1 MLIGSHLRASGMTR
15 ARHVGAGL
23 WLTAHEQFRWS
34 GRQKNRLIGEG
45 IGDRRSAVPYGYLA
59 PDAWLLGIVSG
70 GLSSTQL
77 NGSSTQVFT
86 IAGGRNG
93 TVTISGSG
101 ALSAVGGVVASLI
114 ANLAGSGNVSDADM
128 RAMLNALATLA
139 GSGTVD
145 ADLEALGWLQST
157 LSGTSSVALVPY
169 ALGELAAE
177 ILPGAVGDTLTPG
190 QIADAVWNAAVASY
204 QDAGTMGE
212 VQDNGGGGGSFPGGQ
227 FWP

>member
-23 WLTAHEQFRWS
+23 WLTSHPGYRTP
-34 GRQKNRLIGEG
+34 GRQKNRLVGAG
-45 IGDRRSAVPYGYLA
+45 ISDRRSAVPYGYLA
-59 PDAWLLGIVSG
+59 PQAWLLGIVSG

-77 NGSSTQVFT
+77 NGGSVPVFT

-93 TVTISGSG
+93 EATIAGTG
-101 ALSAVGGVVASLI
+101 ALSAIGGVVASLI
-114 ANLAGSGNVSDADM
+114 ASLSGTGSVTDADM

-139 GSGTVD
+139 GQGTVD
-145 ADLEALGWLQST
+145 ADLEALGWVQSALT
-157 LSGTSSVALVPY
+157 GVGNLALVPY
-169 ALGELAAE
+169 ATGELAAE
-177 ILPGAVGDTLTPG
+177 ILPGAASETLTPG
-190 QIADAVWNAAVASY
+190 QIADAVWGAAVAAY

-212 VQDNGGGGGSFPGGQ
+212 VQDNGSGSFPGGQ

>member
-1 MLIGSHLRASGMTR
+1 MLIGSHVRAPGMTR

-23 WLTAHEQFRWS
+23 FLTAYDGWRTQ
-34 GRQKNRLIGEG
+34 GRQKNRLVGQG
-45 IGDRRSAVPYGYLA
+45 VGDRRSAVPYGYLA

-77 NGSSTQVFT
+77 NGSSVPTFT

-93 TVTISGSG
+93 QVAISGSS
-101 ALSAVGGVVASLI
+101 ALTAVGGVVASLI
-114 ANLAGSGNVSDADM
+114 ATLAGSGNVSDADM
-128 RAMLNALATLA
+128 RAMLNAVATLA
-139 GSGTVD
+139 GQGTVD
-145 ADLEALGWLQST
+145 ADMAALGWVQAS
-157 LSGTSSVALVPY
+157 LSGVGGVALVPY

-177 ILPGAVGDTLTPG
+177 ILPGAASDTLTPG

-212 VQDNGGGGGSFPGGQ
+212 VQDNGGGGSFPGGQ